1 MAIRR
6 KERVRRRRTK
16 DRRPACRA
24 EKRRSKDGKRYKGIS
39 GGYGRKR
46 REERNRAEEGQR
58 GEGPARTPLFYF
70 QHGKRISRNMGHLK
84 ESGEPLREEDRR
96 PEKEA
101 VEVQAAEKA
110 YRSGTWLAGTGA
122 RQIGKGGIKG
132 TRRIRQKR
140 ETEAS
145 NKAARSEKPLKTE
158 AERKTEPVGH
168 GKEGRADSR
177 IRRYRRR
184 NSAGEPEKKK
194 WMQQLQ
200 RQKNSQ
206 RKEMQRRAARQAARQ
221 AAKGAQKI
229 GALAMA
235 ALGGGGVIIAL
246 LCAVGVLLASPFG
259 IFFGGGDSGHSMSVT
274 EAVQLINEEFAADV
288 SAVTAGGVYDQ
299 IIIHSQDGT
308 ARIANWPDILTVYA
322 VRVGSEREIAQM
334 DAERVALL
342 REVAEDMTGIDAEL
356 ETQGGPETETETSEE
371 GETDAAQESQEE
383 SAAETEPGKTG
394 RTILHLTVWTKTVEE
409 MAEQYSFSIWQRN
422 LLADLLEP
430 EYQEMLVALAGS
442 YGDVSVPDSEGILD
456 GLPADLDAGR
466 KSVVLTAYSLVGK
479 VGYFWGGK
487 SYVKGWDNRWGTPTR
502 VTAAGSEST
511 GTIRPYGLDCS
522 GYVGWVFY
530 NALDYRC
537 TQGAASQYREWCT
550 KIGWEQLQP
559 GDLVFYADLSHVGIV
574 VQNAGGILTIAQYG
588 DAGVGIVT
596 QAGQN
601 GGKFRLAGRPSV
613 WG

>member
-1 MAIRR
+1 MTIRR
-6 KERVRRRRTK
+6 KERERRRRIK
-16 DRRPACRA
+16 DRRPARRA
-24 EKRRSKDGKRYKGIS
+24 EKRRNKKGKHDKRLS
-39 GGYGRKR
+39 GGYGRKQ
-46 REERNRAEEGQR
+46 REERNLEEGGQR
-58 GEGPARTPLFYF
+58 GKDPTRTPLFYL
-70 QHGKRISRNMGHLK
+70 QHGKRISRNMGRLK
-84 ESGEPLREEDRR
+84 ESDESLREENKR
-96 PEKEA
+96 PEKET
-101 VEVQAAEKA
+101 VEVQAAEKV
-110 YRSGTWLAGTGA
+110 YRSRTWLAGTGL

-145 NKAARSEKPLKTE
+145 SKAARSEKPFKTE
-158 AERKTEPVGH
+158 AERKPEPVRP
-168 GKEGRADSR
+168 GKEGREVSR
-177 IRRYRRR
+177 IRRYGRGD
-184 NSAGEPEKKK
+184 SVGEPAKRK

-200 RQKNSQ
+200 KQKNSQ
-206 RKEMQRRAARQAARQ
+206 RKEMQRRAVRQAARQ

-229 GALAMA
+229 GVLAMA

-259 IFFGGGDSGHSMSVT
+259 IFFGGGDSGHLMSVT

-299 IIIHSQDGT
+299 IIIYSQDGT

-342 REVAEDMTGIDAEL
+342 REVAEDMTGIDAEMK
-356 ETQGGPETETETSEE
+356 TQEEAETETETSEE

-383 SAAETEPGKTG
+383 SAAETEPGKAG

-409 MAEQYSFSIWQRN
+409 MAEQYSFSIWQKN
-422 LLADLLEP
+422 LLADLMEP

-466 KSVVLTAYSLVGK
+466 KNVVLTAYSLVGK

-574 VQNAGGILTIAQYG
+574 VQYAGGVLTIAQCG